1 MPRFSQRRMRKN
13 RRTKRTR
20 ISRGRGRSRR
30 GGAITIPDTGLN
42 EPITIYYSSRPGN
55 PSKPVRLTT
64 IKTNNPNTPFIC
76 EIVDNNSLD
85 KKTIIE
91 DCNLLR
97 KNAYS
102 FDDYAKIQEKN
113 RQNLLELTKAE
124 RDPIVNKANELF
136 KTSPGASERYNGG
149 SKYLKNKQTQK
160 RRRR

>member
-1 MPRFSQRRMRKN
+1 MPRFSKRRMRISGKN
-13 RRTKRTR
+13 RRTR
-20 ISRGRGRSRR
+20 ISRGRSRR
-30 GGAITIPDTGLN
+30 GGEITIPDTGLN

-102 FDDYAKIQEKN
+102 FDDYAKIQQKN
-113 RQNLLELTKAE
+113 RQYLLQVAKAE
-124 RDPIVNKANELF
+124 HDPIVKNANEMF
-136 KTSPGASERYNGG
+136 KTSPGANDRYNGG
-149 SKYLKNKQTQK
+149 SKYLKNKKTKK